1 MKTLIAYLLIGS
13 AIIVPIAANDIFGS
27 VGRAGWI
34 SSAVCLLLGWLILKS
49 GKMKQ
54 GKRRNKP
61 LYDTLSDLADAVEA
75 KEAVIDV
82 NIKSVFKDLY
92 LDLDGIASEIEDDD
106 IRDSLIMITSDL
118 ERIVWPN
125 GMTQKQAESLS
136 KRQSKRTK

>member
-27 VGRAGWI
+27 VGRAAWI

-49 GKMKQ
+49 GKRKQ

-82 NIKSVFKDLY
+82 SIKAVFKDLY
-92 LDLDGIASEIEDDD
+92 IDLDGIASEIEDDD

-136 KRQSKRTK
+136 TRQSKRTK